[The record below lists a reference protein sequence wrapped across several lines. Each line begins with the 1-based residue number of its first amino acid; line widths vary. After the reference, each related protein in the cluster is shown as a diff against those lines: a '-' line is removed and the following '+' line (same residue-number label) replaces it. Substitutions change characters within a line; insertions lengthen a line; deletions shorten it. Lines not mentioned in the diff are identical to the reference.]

1 MADITLCIFLL
12 IGDKERLCG
21 SLPIP
26 EDLLVDT
33 AALGHPIRDE
43 EKLRLGDCLPKDP
56 ILLAHTC
63 FTPANRRGGEV
74 ACCLPIGGQPP
85 YASQ

>member
-1 MADITLCIFLL
+1 MADITLCILLL

-56 ILLAHTC
+56 ILLADSR
-63 FTPANRRGGEV
+63 FRPANTVGDEE
-74 ACCLPIGGQPP
+74 
-85 YASQ
+85 